1 LPTPE
6 TKWHDASRAAWIATV
21 AFGAALFWIA
31 PRPPMGDL
39 PQHAAQVAMLG
50 DLLHGGS
57 RWSELVEINW
67 RTPYLVGCAFATA
80 LSFVMPVVAALKTV
94 LTVAYV
100 GFAFAGVALRKELG
114 ADARLDWLWLP
125 GFFGLS
131 FDYGFLPYLVAA
143 PVGLVFLRQ
152 ATRAARTPDWR
163 EAARVVA
170 VGVLLYFSHGLV
182 FVFAVAVAVV
192 MVILRRELSVRA
204 LAPYAVLAIVAI
216 AVFVDARLH
225 HPLLAH
231 GEARI
236 DFEWDKPG
244 GWHRAFAFLA
254 YVVASTPR
262 DLAFVPVVLAMLAAP
277 LVLRDGISRDR
288 AALAPLA
295 VVVFAWLFV
304 PSEIAKTTYLYQRF
318 ALFLLP
324 AWALAFRA
332 GDTTRVRAELVE
344 AALALA
350 CIAFF
355 GGIALRERRFARESA
370 PFESVLAAAEP
381 DQRALALILDARSD
395 ATKHAWAYHAWPAWY
410 QVDRGGFV
418 DFNFAALPPEMVR
431 FRAGAAPPL
440 AADVDVTTPAWRS
453 LDLAPY
459 RYVFVR
465 HEGPIPPGTLEACA
479 ALVRSE
485 GDWSLFERR
494 CPH

>member
-1 LPTPE
+1 
-6 TKWHDASRAAWIATV
+6 
-21 AFGAALFWIA
+21 
-31 PRPPMGDL
+31 MGDL
-39 PQHAAQVAMLG
+39 PQHAAQVAMLR

-67 RTPYLVGCAFATA
+67 RTPYLVGCAFAAA
-80 LSFVMPVVAALKTV
+80 LSFVMPIAAALKTL

-100 GFAFAGVALRKELG
+100 GFAFAGAALRKELG
-114 ADARLDWLWLP
+114 ADERLDWLWLP

-152 ATRAARTPDWR
+152 AVRASRTPDWK
-163 EAARVVA
+163 EVTRVVA

-182 FVFAVAVAVV
+182 FVFAVAVAIA
-192 MVILRRELSVRA
+192 MLALRRQFSVRA
-204 LAPYAVLAIVAI
+204 FAPYAILALVAV
-216 AVFVDARLH
+216 AAFVDARLH
-225 HPLLAH
+225 HPLLAQ
-231 GEARI
+231 GTART

-244 GWHRAFAFLA
+244 GWHRSFAFLA

-277 LVLRDGISRDR
+277 FALRDGVSKDR
-288 AALAPLA
+288 AALAMIA
-295 VVVFAWLFV
+295 VVVLVWLFA

-324 AWALAFRA
+324 AWALAFQA
-332 GDTTRVRAELVE
+332 GERPRVRADVVE
-344 AALALA
+344 AVLAIA

-355 GGIALRERRFARESA
+355 GGVALRERRFVRESA

-381 DQRALALILDARSD
+381 NQRALAVILDAHSD

-431 FRAGAAPPL
+431 FKDGAAPPL
-440 AADVDVTTPAWRS
+440 AADIDVRSPAWRA
-453 LDLAPY
+453 LDETPY

-465 HEGPIPPGTLEACA
+465 HTAPIPQGTLDACA

-494 CPH
+494 CP